1 MQHLSYV
8 EQRGKVN
15 FPEFT
20 AERVYMKEFYKEK
33 GLPSELSRWQNTV
46 DSMLEGVETD
56 EPIYLMID
64 QGVVKG
70 GTSHRRGGLHVD
82 GYWNPGVKAHGGRHG
97 YQPPQ
102 HHGTKHFGS
111 WKTGGWVN
119 CDFKDKEALILASS
133 LTAARGYQ
141 GIWEGSCG
149 EGGDCSHINTSNLK
163 EVVMHAGN
171 IYAGNVTMLHESL
184 PVAEDCIR
192 TLVRLN
198 VPGWSPE
205 KY

>member
-1 MQHLSYV
+1 MQHSSYV

-33 GLPSELSRWQNTV
+33 GLPSELSRWQSTV
-46 DSMLEGVETD
+46 DSMLEGVDTD
-56 EPIYLMID
+56 GPIYLMID
-64 QGVVKG
+64 QGVIKG

-82 GYWNPGVKAHGGRHG
+82 GYWNPRIGAHDGTRHI
-97 YQPPQ
+97 
-102 HHGTKHFGS
+102 GS

-205 KY
+205 KH

>member
-20 AERVYMKEFYKEK
+20 GERVYMKEFYKEK

-56 EPIYLMID
+56 GPIYLMID

-82 GYWNPGVKAHGGRHG
+82 GYWNPRISAHG
-97 YQPPQ
+97 
-102 HHGTKHFGS
+102 GTKHFGS

-133 LTAARGYQ
+133 FTAARGYQ

-163 EVVMHAGN
+163 EVVMHSGN

-205 KY
+205 KH

>member
-20 AERVYMKEFYKEK
+20 GERVYMKEFYKEK

-56 EPIYLMID
+56 GPIYLMID

-70 GTSHRRGGLHVD
+70 GTSQRRGGLHVD
-82 GYWNPGVKAHGGRHG
+82 GYWNPRISAHGG
-97 YQPPQ
+97 
-102 HHGTKHFGS
+102 TEHFGS

-163 EVVMHAGN
+163 EVVMHSGN

-205 KY
+205 KH

>member
-20 AERVYMKEFYKEK
+20 GERVYMKEFYKEK

-56 EPIYLMID
+56 GPIYLMID

-70 GTSHRRGGLHVD
+70 GTSQRRGGLHVD
-82 GYWNPGVKAHGGRHG
+82 GYWNPRISAHGGA
-97 YQPPQ
+97 
-102 HHGTKHFGS
+102 KHIGS

-119 CDFKDKEALILASS
+119 CNFKDKEALILASS

-205 KY
+205 KH

>member
-20 AERVYMKEFYKEK
+20 GERVYMKEFYKEK
-33 GLPSELSRWQNTV
+33 GLPSELSRWQSTV
-46 DSMLEGVETD
+46 DSMLEGVDTD
-56 EPIYLMID
+56 GPIYLMID

-82 GYWNPGVKAHGGRHG
+82 GYWNPRTSAHG
-97 YQPPQ
+97 
-102 HHGTKHFGS
+102 GTKHFGS

-149 EGGDCSHINTSNLK
+149 EGGACSHINTSNLK

-171 IYAGNVTMLHESL
+171 VYAGNVAMLHESL

-205 KY
+205 KH

>member
-56 EPIYLMID
+56 GPIYLMID

-70 GTSHRRGGLHVD
+70 GTSQRRGGLHVD
-82 GYWNPGVKAHGGRHG
+82 GYWNPRISAHGG
-97 YQPPQ
+97 
-102 HHGTKHFGS
+102 TKHTGS

-205 KY
+205 KH

>member
-8 EQRGKVN
+8 EQRGKVS

-56 EPIYLMID
+56 GPIYLMID

-70 GTSHRRGGLHVD
+70 GTSQRRGGLHVD
-82 GYWNPGVKAHGGRHG
+82 GYWNPRISAHGG
-97 YQPPQ
+97 
-102 HHGTKHFGS
+102 TKHIGS

-163 EVVMHAGN
+163 EVAMHAGN

-205 KY
+205 KH

>member
-56 EPIYLMID
+56 GPIYLMID

-70 GTSHRRGGLHVD
+70 GTSQRRGGLHVD
-82 GYWNPGVKAHGGRHG
+82 GYWNPRISAHG
-97 YQPPQ
+97 
-102 HHGTKHFGS
+102 GTKHFGS

-163 EVVMHAGN
+163 EVVMRAGN
-171 IYAGNVTMLHESL
+171 IYVGNVTMLHESL

-205 KY
+205 KH

>member
-20 AERVYMKEFYKEK
+20 GERVYMKEFYKEK
-33 GLPSELSRWQNTV
+33 GLPSELSRWQSTV
-46 DSMLEGVETD
+46 DSMLEGVDTD
-56 EPIYLMID
+56 GPIYLMID

-82 GYWNPGVKAHGGRHG
+82 GYWNPRISDHGGA
-97 YQPPQ
+97 
-102 HHGTKHFGS
+102 KHFGS

-171 IYAGNVTMLHESL
+171 VYAGNVAMLHESL

-205 KY
+205 KH

>member
-20 AERVYMKEFYKEK
+20 GERVYMKEFYKEK

-56 EPIYLMID
+56 GPIYLMID

-70 GTSHRRGGLHVD
+70 GTSQRRGGLHVD
-82 GYWNPGVKAHGGRHG
+82 GYWNPRISAHG
-97 YQPPQ
+97 
-102 HHGTKHFGS
+102 GTKHFGS

-171 IYAGNVTMLHESL
+171 VYAGNVAMLHESL

-205 KY
+205 KH

>member
-33 GLPSELSRWQNTV
+33 GLPSELSRWQSTV
-46 DSMLEGVETD
+46 DSMLEGVDTD
-56 EPIYLMID
+56 GPIYLMID
-64 QGVVKG
+64 QGVIKG

-82 GYWNPGVKAHGGRHG
+82 GYWNPRIGAHGR
-97 YQPPQ
+97 
-102 HHGTKHFGS
+102 TKHFGS

-163 EVVMHAGN
+163 EVVMNAGN

-205 KY
+205 KH

>member
-20 AERVYMKEFYKEK
+20 GERVYMKEFYKEK

-56 EPIYLMID
+56 GPIYLMID

-70 GTSHRRGGLHVD
+70 GTSHRRSGLHVD
-82 GYWNPGVKAHGGRHG
+82 GYWIPGVMAHGGG
-97 YQPPQ
+97 
-102 HHGTKHFGS
+102 KHIGS

-119 CDFKDKEALILASS
+119 CNFKDKEALILASS

-171 IYAGNVTMLHESL
+171 IYAGNVAMLHESL

-205 KY
+205 KH

>member
-20 AERVYMKEFYKEK
+20 GERVYMKEFYKEK

-56 EPIYLMID
+56 GPIYLMID

-70 GTSHRRGGLHVD
+70 GTSQRRGGLHVD
-82 GYWNPGVKAHGGRHG
+82 GYWNPRISAHG
-97 YQPPQ
+97 
-102 HHGTKHFGS
+102 GTKHFGS

-163 EVVMHAGN
+163 EVAMHAGN

-205 KY
+205 KH

>member
-20 AERVYMKEFYKEK
+20 GERVYMKEFYKEK

-56 EPIYLMID
+56 GPIYLMID

-70 GTSHRRGGLHVD
+70 GTSQRRGGLHVD
-82 GYWNPGVKAHGGRHG
+82 GYWNPRISAHG
-97 YQPPQ
+97 
-102 HHGTKHFGS
+102 GTKHFGS

-171 IYAGNVTMLHESL
+171 IYAGNVAMLHESL

-205 KY
+205 KH

>member
-20 AERVYMKEFYKEK
+20 GERVYMKEFYKEK

-56 EPIYLMID
+56 GPIYLMID

-70 GTSHRRGGLHVD
+70 GTSQRRGGLHVD
-82 GYWNPGVKAHGGRHG
+82 GYWNPRISAHGGNTHI
-97 YQPPQ
+97 
-102 HHGTKHFGS
+102 GS

-205 KY
+205 KH

>member
-56 EPIYLMID
+56 GPIYLMID

-82 GYWNPGVKAHGGRHG
+82 GYWNPRISAHG
-97 YQPPQ
+97 
-102 HHGTKHFGS
+102 GTKHFGS

-149 EGGDCSHINTSNLK
+149 EGGDCSHISTSNLK
-163 EVVMHAGN
+163 EVVMRAGN
-171 IYAGNVTMLHESL
+171 TYAGNVTKLHESL

-205 KY
+205 KH